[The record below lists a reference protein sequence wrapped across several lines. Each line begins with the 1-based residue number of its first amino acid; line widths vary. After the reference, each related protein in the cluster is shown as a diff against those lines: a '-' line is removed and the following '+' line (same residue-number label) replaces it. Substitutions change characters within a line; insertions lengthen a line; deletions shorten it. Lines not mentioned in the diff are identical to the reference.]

1 MKRELTCIVC
11 PVGCSLTV
19 DFSDGKVTEVTGN
32 TCPRGK
38 VYAENECISPVRTI
52 TTTVR
57 CSSGEILPVKT
68 ETPIPKEKIFD
79 AMKII
84 NNVHPRLPISVGDV
98 IIENVFGSRV
108 VAVRRMCRDENN
120 CCSQK

>member
-11 PVGCSLTV
+11 PIGCSLV
-19 DFSDGKVTEVTGN
+19 AEIEDGKVTSVTGN

-38 VYAENECISPVRTI
+38 VYAETECVSPMRTI

-57 CSSGEILPVKT
+57 CTDGTILPVKT
-68 ETPIPKEKIFD
+68 QSPIPKDKIFE

-84 NNVHPRLPISVGDV
+84 NKQTPHLPISIGDV
-98 IIENVFGSRV
+98 IIEDVFGSKV
-108 VAVRRMCRDENN
+108 VAVANH
-120 CCSQK
+120 

>member
-11 PVGCSLTV
+11 PIGCALTV
-19 DFSDGKVTEVTGN
+19 ELDGGKVVSVSGN

-38 VYAENECISPVRTI
+38 AYAVDECIAPKRTL

-57 CSSGEILPVKT
+57 CEGGELLCVKT
-68 ETPIPKEKIFD
+68 ATPIPKEKVHD

-84 NNVHPRLPISVGDV
+84 NNAHPHLPISIGDV
-98 IIENVFGSRV
+98 IIEDVYGSKV
-108 VAVRRMCRDENN
+108 VATKNLP
-120 CCSQK
+120 

>member
-1 MKRELTCIVC
+1 MKRQLTCIVC
-11 PVGCSLTV
+11 PVGCSLSV
-19 DFSDGKVTEVTGN
+19 EIEDGKVIDVTGN

-38 VYAENECISPVRTI
+38 VYAENECVSPVRTV

-57 CSSGEILPVKT
+57 CTSGEIIPVKT

-84 NNVHPRLPISVGDV
+84 NNTHPSLPIAVGDV

-108 VAVRRMCRDENN
+108 VAVRRVL
-120 CCSQK
+120 